1 MKKLINKLA
10 FTLIYLSTFILSS
23 CAIINSEAKKI
34 FDKYL
39 DDLTTGINNLY
50 IMSDGDVIV
59 GGPVAVYLE
68 KYKDIISKMLID
80 KCSFDID
87 GSYLSFAK
95 CTQQQADSG
104 AALTFFSDFISQ
116 I

>member
-1 MKKLINKLA
+1 
-10 FTLIYLSTFILSS
+10 
-23 CAIINSEAKKI
+23 
-34 FDKYL
+34 
-39 DDLTTGINNLY
+39 
-50 IMSDGDVIV
+50 
-59 GGPVAVYLE
+59 
-68 KYKDIISKMLID
+68 MLID